1 MTAPAAPVSKEGGVL
16 ITPKVLGGLVVA
28 GVIAWMAPFDLAFSA
43 MTFGIPAV
51 RAGSMVILA
60 LAGLVI
66 GRQIGLGVEPRD
78 LKRSV
83 FTPIAVALAMAIW
96 CAIADRLLQSGASP
110 DYLRYM
116 ASTPLWSRLLYFI
129 VRAFNENILYRLFLG
144 SALIWVIGRIWK
156 ADDGRPSVGAFHTGF
171 FLSQSINIWIN
182 LISGTP
188 ITPAS
193 LLYDVVR
200 FILPGLAYGW
210 LYWRHGFQSNEIACT
225 TVHLFFQ
232 PLASLRL

>member
-1 MTAPAAPVSKEGGVL
+1 MTAPAAPVSREVGVL

-66 GRQIGLGVEPRD
+66 GRQIGLGVEPRG
-78 LKRSV
+78 LKRPI
-83 FTPIAVALAMAIW
+83 FTPVAVALAMAIW
-96 CAIADRLLQSGASP
+96 CVIADGILRSGANP
-110 DYLRYM
+110 DYVRYM

-129 VRAFNENILYRLFLG
+129 VRAFNENIIYRLFLG
-144 SALIWVIGRIWK
+144 SALIWVIGRVWK
-156 ADDGRPSVGAFHTGF
+156 TDDGRPSAGAYYAGF
-171 FLSQSINIWIN
+171 LLSQWINIWIN
-182 LISGTP
+182 VISGAP
-188 ITPAS
+188 ITPLS
-193 LLYDVVR
+193 LLHDVVR
-200 FILPGLAYGW
+200 FVLPGLVFSW

-225 TVHLFFQ
+225 TGHLFLQ
-232 PLASLRL
+232 PLANLRF